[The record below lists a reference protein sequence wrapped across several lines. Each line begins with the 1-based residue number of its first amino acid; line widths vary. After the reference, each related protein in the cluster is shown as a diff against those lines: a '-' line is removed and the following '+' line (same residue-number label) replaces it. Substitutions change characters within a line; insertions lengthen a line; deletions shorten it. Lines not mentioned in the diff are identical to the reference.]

1 MLVVVMVVVVVVLV
15 CSINQVLLLLWT
27 IPLLAIVP
35 KFSKT
40 NSFPD
45 LPIEGQLM
53 QYLRR

>member
-1 MLVVVMVVVVVVLV
+1 MEMVVVAMVVLV
-15 CSINQVLLLLWT
+15 CSINRVLLFLWT
-27 IPLLAIVP
+27 IPLQAIVP
-35 KFSKT
+35 IFSKT